1 VCSESTVMMKKQN
14 PNHLD
19 LDALT
24 ERLVSTYQGDSGINF
39 IDVRNLPVRGE
50 IIHLIDS
57 LMELL
62 FPGYTGRHKVTRDNV
77 KSVVQDLL
85 WTLGSEFAVQIELA
99 LRHQCRL
106 KSCPTCD
113 CTDLASQRTNELLGK
128 VPQIRETLKT
138 DIQAAYDGDPAAKS
152 FEEVVIS
159 YPYID
164 AISIHRVAHELY
176 LMEVPL
182 IPRIMSEYAH
192 SKTGIDIHPGAK
204 IGDYFFIDHGTG
216 VVIGETA
223 VIGNR
228 VKIYQ
233 GVTLGALSFPKDESG
248 RIIRDQKRHPTLED
262 DVTVYAEA
270 TILGDITIG
279 KGAVVGGNVWIRESV
294 PSGTM
299 VAITKPEALYKKKGP
314 SFNDQLEYYL

>member
-1 VCSESTVMMKKQN
+1 MKEPN

-19 LDALT
+19 LEALT

-50 IIHLIDS
+50 IIHLIES

-77 KSVVQDLL
+77 RSVVQDLL
-85 WTLGSEFAVQIELA
+85 TALRSELAEQIELA

-106 KSCPTCD
+106 KSCSTCD
-113 CTDLASQRTNELLGK
+113 CTDLASQRANELLRK

-164 AISIHRVAHELY
+164 AISIHRIAHELY
-176 LMEVPL
+176 LMDVPL
-182 IPRIMSEYAH
+182 IPRMMSEYAH

-204 IGDYFFIDHGTG
+204 IGEYFFIDHGTG

-233 GVTLGALSFPKDESG
+233 GVTLGALSFPKDERG
-248 RIIRDQKRHPTLED
+248 QIIRDKKRHPTLED

-299 VAITKPEALYKKKGP
+299 VVITKPEALYKKKGP
-314 SFNDQLEYYL
+314 GFEDRLEYYL

>member
-1 VCSESTVMMKKQN
+1 MNEQN
-14 PNHLD
+14 LNHLD
-19 LDALT
+19 LETLT
-24 ERLVSTYQGDSGINF
+24 DRLVSTYEGDSGINF
-39 IDVRNLPVRGE
+39 IDVRNLPVRGA
-50 IIHLIDS
+50 ITHLIDS

-62 FPGYTGRHKVTRDNV
+62 FPGYTGRHKVTRDTVRSIVRN
-77 KSVVQDLL
+77 SLTEL
-85 WTLGSEFAVQIELA
+85 RRELAEQIELA
-99 LRHQCRL
+99 LRYQCRL

-113 CTDLASQRTNELLGK
+113 CTDLAFRYTDELLGK
-128 VPQIRETLKT
+128 VPHIREILKT
-138 DIQAAYDGDPAAKS
+138 DIQAAYDGDPAASS

-164 AISIHRVAHELY
+164 AITIHRIAHELY
-176 LMEVPL
+176 LKDVPL
-182 IPRIMSEYAH
+182 IPRMMSEYAH

-204 IGDYFFIDHGTG
+204 ISDYFFIDHGTG

-233 GVTLGALSFPKDESG
+233 GVTLGALSFPKDECG
-248 RIIRDQKRHPTLED
+248 QIIRDRKRHPTLED

-279 KGAVVGGNVWIRESV
+279 KGAIVGGNVWIRESV

-299 VAITKPEALYKKKGP
+299 VAIAKPEALYKKKGP
-314 SFNDQLEYYL
+314 GFDDQLEYYL

>member
-1 VCSESTVMMKKQN
+1 MKGQN
-14 PNHLD
+14 PNYLD
-19 LDALT
+19 DLETLT

-50 IIHLIDS
+50 ILHLIES

-77 KSVVQDLL
+77 QSVVGDLL
-85 WTLGSEFAVQIELA
+85 SALGAELAAQIELA

-106 KSCPTCD
+106 ESCMTCD
-113 CTDLASQRTNELLGK
+113 CTDLASRHAAKLLK
-128 VPQIRETLKT
+128 KLPQIRETLKT
-138 DIQAAYDGDPAAKS
+138 DIQAAFDGDPAAKS

-192 SKTGIDIHPGAK
+192 SKTGIDIHPGAQ

-223 VIGNR
+223 VIGSH

-262 DVTVYAEA
+262 GVTVYAEA

-279 KGAVVGGNVWIRESV
+279 EGAVVGGNVWIRESV
-294 PSGTM
+294 PSRTM

-314 SFNDQLEYYL
+314 GFDDRLEYYL